1 MKLFGN
7 NNKSS
12 HSKNGTKPKSRT
24 TSSGFG
30 QDTAELDVAAVR
42 AAYDAASAEKKTG
55 QIVEAK
61 KKSKLK
67 KLLIILAVILAI
79 GLAAFAWYRSW
90 ASLPEIDVGQAGI
103 HNVQETPEPTPEA
116 TPPAGQVVQ
125 TPEPTPTPTPGPDVG
140 ASGQRDG
147 VYTFLAVGLDQVSMS
162 TDTIMVAT
170 FDIKQH
176 TIDVVSIPRDTLV
189 SVPWGTKKVN
199 TLYSVNGLDGM
210 LDGIS
215 DLLGYKINCYAI
227 VDLDAFV
234 ELINCIGGVDY
245 NVPIDMN
252 YYDPTQNLTINIPK
266 GMQHLNGEDALK
278 VVRFRSGYATADIG
292 RIGTQQ
298 DFLMTVAKQLL
309 QVGNIAK
316 INEFAKIFE
325 EYVDTNLT
333 LGNIVRFGEEFL
345 KVKPEN
351 INFHTIPAD
360 YNGSI
365 RYCSYCLINV
375 DEWLALINDRFNPL
389 EQDITRNNVDIL
401 QWDGAIATST
411 TGKTYGIESF
421 TDYSIYFK

>member
-7 NNKSS
+7 SRSTRHQTDRKS
-12 HSKNGTKPKSRT
+12 KTTRT
-24 TSSGFG
+24 GFNS
-30 QDTAELDVAAVR
+30 DTAELDITAVR
-42 AAYDAASAEKKTG
+42 AAYEAASADKQTE
-55 QIVEAK
+55 QIVK
-61 KKSKLK
+61 KRNKNRLK
-67 KLLIILAVILAI
+67 AVVLVMVLVLAI
-79 GLAAFAWYRSW
+79 GLGAFAWYRSW
-90 ASLPEIDVGQAGI
+90 ASLPEIDIEQSGI

-116 TPPAGQVVQ
+116 TPPVGTVVEN

-140 ASGQRDG
+140 ATGQKEG
-147 VYTFLAVGLDQVSMS
+147 VYTFLAVGLDQVSVS

-170 FDIKQH
+170 FDIKEH

-199 TLYSVNGLDGM
+199 TLYSANGLEGM

-234 ELINCIGGVDY
+234 ELIDCIEGVDY

-252 YYDPTQNLTINIPK
+252 YYDPTQNLHINIPK

-309 QVGNIAK
+309 QVGNITK

-345 KVKPEN
+345 KVKPED

-365 RYCSYCLINV
+365 RRCSYCIINV
-375 DEWLALINDRFNPL
+375 DEWLALINERLNPL
-389 EQDITRNNVDIL
+389 EQDITRDNVDIL
-401 QWDGAIATST
+401 QWENGMGVST
-411 TGKTYGIESF
+411 TGKIYPLESF
-421 TDYSIYFK
+421 KDYSIYFN